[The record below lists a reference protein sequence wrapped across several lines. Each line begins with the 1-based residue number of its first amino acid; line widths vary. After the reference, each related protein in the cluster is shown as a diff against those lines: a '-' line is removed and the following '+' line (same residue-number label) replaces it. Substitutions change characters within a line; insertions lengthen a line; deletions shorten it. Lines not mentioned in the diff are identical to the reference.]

1 MSKTTK
7 VVGELELKA
16 LKLPAKTATYTVI
29 SHGFIIDEVRRE
41 LAKAGYTIK
50 SEDYRA
56 SNNLEI
62 ATGSYIINKEEDPS
76 FAMSFSWVNSYD
88 KSTRFQCAVGGFVWE
103 NNGYVI
109 DKEDNGVTRKHTGD
123 ANAIVQETIK
133 EKIGNADKFYASV
146 HADKE
151 QMMDITLTRSE
162 VAKILG
168 ELFFSYDMLSIEQLS
183 GIKKEYIKPS
193 YMYTTDADSLWTIYC
208 HMLTVIKGSHPKI
221 WLSQQA
227 FIHNYL
233 KMNYLG
239 KAPVKGLVPVEFKE
253 PEPLAEKDP
262 AQIDLLDQIAE
273 VEAQENFFNISEEIP
288 TEEPVKEPTPFW
300 STFKISAVPYYAG
313 GKVEDTEPEL
323 TSSITSEEVAASVKF
338 SEDVEI
344 NTVLPK
350 TNEELVA
357 KYNAEHDDSKMN
369 IEYLSPEEV
378 TEKYG
383 ADVSSKIKH
392 PELTDDTDEIT
403 EFSLAQLKGVKAPE
417 DIVIHVET
425 DEEYDERVAAIEGEP
440 EEDYVIVGDEIW
452 TNDEEP
458 QKIATI
464 LDETVHYTDPA
475 GNTFELP
482 MIKESKIEVA
492 ESKMPQEIYD
502 ALMDAPEMDVS
513 EVDMSKVTLVDA
525 PEVNTDKVT
534 DATVIKFIQE
544 EVNNIFG
551 DETEITVYLN
561 GDNYDAVT
569 ADDQIISVPVAYI
582 NNLI

>member
-29 SHGFIIDEVRRE
+29 SHGFIIDEVRKE

-88 KSTRFQCAVGGFVWE
+88 KSTRFQCAIGGFVWE

-133 EKIGNADKFYASV
+133 EKISNADKFYASV

-288 TEEPVKEPTPFW
+288 TEEPIKEPTAFW
-300 STFKISAVPYYAG
+300 STFKISALPYYAG

-323 TSSITSEEVAASVKF
+323 TSPETSEEV
-338 SEDVEI
+338 
-344 NTVLPK
+344 
-350 TNEELVA
+350 VA

-383 ADVSSKIKH
+383 
-392 PELTDDTDEIT
+392 
-403 EFSLAQLKGVKAPE
+403 E

-425 DEEYDERVAAIEGEP
+425 DEEYDERVAAIEGETFP
-440 EEDYVIVGDEIW
+440 YEVESID
-452 TNDEEP
+452 
-458 QKIATI
+458 
-464 LDETVHYTDPA
+464 YTDPA

-569 ADDQIISVPVAYI
+569 ADDQIISVPVAFI
-582 NNLI
+582 NNFI